1 MQEGLQNVPSL
12 AIPGPATIRLDG
24 AEPLTLAT
32 VRTVNDLC
40 DRSEDASSPGPVVLR
55 LGGAPADARSPESTP
70 AVPAL
75 TVVSRWERALRRL
88 ERLDHPVIAVIGGEG
103 ASGRECGG
111 TALDAMLTADFR
123 IAAPDVRLIAPWGP
137 GGVWPGM
144 ALYRLVN
151 QGGAAVRRTVLFG
164 APIAAPDALAAH
176 LLDQVAEDPDAALAE
191 VRDRLTTACAGLGM
205 RRQLMSDAGSVS
217 FEEAL
222 GRHLAACD
230 RVLRLAGA
238 GDGTAAA
245 GLPLGAAR

>member
-1 MQEGLQNVPSL
+1 V
-12 AIPGPATIRLDG
+12 
-24 AEPLTLAT
+24 
-32 VRTVNDLC
+32 VN
-40 DRSEDASSPGPVVLR
+40 
-55 LGGAPADARSPESTP
+55 
-70 AVPAL
+70 
-75 TVVSRWERALRRL
+75 RWERALRRL

-123 IAAPDVRLIAPWGP
+123 IAAADVRLIAPWGP
-137 GGVWPGM
+137 RGPGGQSGVWPGM

-151 QGGAAVRRTVLFG
+151 QGGAAARRTVLFG
-164 APIAAPDALAAH
+164 APIAALDAIAAH

-191 VRDRLTTACAGLGM
+191 VCDRLTTACEGLGV
-205 RRQLMSDAGSVS
+205 RRQLMFDAGNVS

-238 GDGTAAA
+238 GAEDGAGADAGAEAAEA
-245 GLPLGAAR
+245 PIGAAR

>member
-1 MQEGLQNVPSL
+1 MS
-12 AIPGPATIRLDG
+12 ATIHLDG

-32 VRTVNDLC
+32 VRTVNELC
-40 DRSEDASSPGPVVLR
+40 DRAEDTSSPVPVVLR
-55 LGGAPADARSPESTP
+55 LGGAPADARAKESKP

-75 TVVSRWERALRRL
+75 AVVNKWERALRRL

-123 IAAPDVRLIAPWGP
+123 IAAADVRLIAPWGP

-164 APIAAPDALAAH
+164 APIAARDALAAH

-191 VRDRLTTACAGLGM
+191 VCDRLTTACEGLGM
-205 RRQLMSDAGSVS
+205 RRQLMFDAGNVS

-238 GDGTAAA
+238 GDGAEAAEM
-245 GLPLGAAR
+245 PLGAAR